1 MKPENFVLGLGT
13 GQDTVHM
20 VDLGLAT
27 AWRRE
32 DGRHTEFGQERLMVG
47 TTRSGWRWEAGS
59 ALSGA
64 GICPSTLTAGGDKVG
79 GTISSPQPT

>member
-1 MKPENFVLGLGT
+1 MSRDVKPENFVLGLGA

-47 TTRSGWRWEAGS
+47 TTR
-59 ALSGA
+59 
-64 GICPSTLTAGGDKVG
+64 
-79 GTISSPQPT
+79 